1 MKKPS
6 AEGGSEGCAQA
17 AVTGRG
23 RETQSQWAEERAG
36 KHIVTKA
43 DKVACT
49 ASQFRGGG
57 ERKAP
62 KRPCH
67 CWSGRP
73 GGWEGEELGV
83 GRVEFESPWMGEK
96 LDVWIWGS
104 EMFVLE
110 VVAVRRSGDRV
121 EGQSRSP
128 LRGRLGGG
136 SSVGPWAAS
145 PLATAWGHGKAPTGR
160 STDICHPGRERVLV
174 GGESPVGSMA
184 EGSRRPGTPGWVDN
198 FLEWTLPVNRRK
210 PSAKRGPGRLLAGQ
224 RRLVS
229 LLWELHDQGLC
240 NWS

>member
-110 VVAVRRSGDRV
+110 VVAVRRRDSRGTV
-121 EGQSRSP
+121 EEPSEGQV
-128 LRGRLGGG
+128 GRREQCRTLG
-136 SSVGPWAAS
+136 SVTTCNSQGPWKGSDWEEHRHLS
-145 PLATAWGHGKAPTGR
+145 PW
-160 STDICHPGRERVLV
+160 PGEGPSGWRVA
-174 GGESPVGSMA
+174 GGEHG
-184 EGSRRPGTPGWVDN
+184 
-198 FLEWTLPVNRRK
+198 RRK
-210 PSAKRGPGRLLAGQ
+210 QEAWDSWLG
-224 RRLVS
+224 
-229 LLWELHDQGLC
+229 
-240 NWS
+240 